1 MVKEKEMGKDKFKQ
15 NNPKQGE
22 PKEVLEKVE
31 IQEVAE
37 EPTKEPEKVE
47 AAKPDPVTRK
57 ATVTGCDLLRVRTR
71 PTTDAE
77 VVRTIRRGTVIEVEV
92 VKEGWAAL
100 PNGRGFVMEKFI
112 KMNA

>member
-1 MVKEKEMGKDKFKQ
+1 MGKDKFKQ
-15 NNPKQGE
+15 NNTKQGE
-22 PKEVLEKVE
+22 PKEVLEEVE

-47 AAKPDPVTRK
+47 EKPTPVTRK

-77 VVRTIRRGTVIEVEV
+77 VVRTIRHGTVIEVEV